1 MTIPIGTPVRATT
14 TKFEGIVKDIRGGP
28 GGDHWHKVQTLSVL
42 PRARWFVESELEE
55 IADPVD
61 APYPNGSDVYYGGQL
76 CTVLGYNEDF
86 KTYDLLAQAAL
97 PSGDVFFRHW
107 YRNVPA
113 FEVWL
118 WNENKED
125 AQPLG
130 ARRWAPF

>member
-1 MTIPIGTPVRATT
+1 MIPIGTPVKSTT
-14 TKFEGIVKDIRGGP
+14 NGFEGIVKEIRGGP
-28 GGDHWHKVQTLSVL
+28 GGDHWHKVQTLSAL

-61 APYPNGSDVYYGGQL
+61 TPYATGSEIYCFGQN
-76 CTVLGYNEDF
+76 CQVIGFNEDSG
-86 KTYDLLAQAAL
+86 TYDLLGQAAL

-118 WNENKED
+118 WHENRED
-125 AQPLG
+125 GLRQGVPHWPVL
-130 ARRWAPF
+130 